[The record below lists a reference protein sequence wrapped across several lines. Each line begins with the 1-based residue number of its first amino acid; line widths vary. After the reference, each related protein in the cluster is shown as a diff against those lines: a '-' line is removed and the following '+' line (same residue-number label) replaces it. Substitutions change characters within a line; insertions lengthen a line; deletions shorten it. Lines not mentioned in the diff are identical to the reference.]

1 MAKVATDTTPKATMS
16 SRRTAAERKPA
27 KTTSRIQTLER
38 KVVSRRP
45 AKKKLTSHTPPKP
58 PKADEPVSEGA
69 TQPEAAPKSK
79 SSTGSGSRYGRRAPR
94 RSSKPARQEDSI
106 SKVLSK
112 PWNED
117 TARKILSEGFL
128 ASLAIPLRSTI
139 PPPEID
145 AEELRERLKDIRKV
159 LAEECMVQDDVTD
172 VIVLDATMNALADR
186 IDVYRIRAEN
196 GDLKDI
202 EQMLDLR
209 YKADR
214 RLIDAVA
221 SLKNP

>member
-1 MAKVATDTTPKATMS
+1 M
-16 SRRTAAERKPA
+16 
-27 KTTSRIQTLER
+27 
-38 KVVSRRP
+38 
-45 AKKKLTSHTPPKP
+45 
-58 PKADEPVSEGA
+58 
-69 TQPEAAPKSK
+69 
-79 SSTGSGSRYGRRAPR
+79 
-94 RSSKPARQEDSI
+94 
-106 SKVLSK
+106 
-112 PWNED
+112 
-117 TARKILSEGFL
+117 
-128 ASLAIPLRSTI
+128 RSTI

-172 VIVLDATMNALADR
+172 VIVLDAVMNALADR

-196 GDLKDI
+196 GDLKGV

-209 YKADR
+209 HKADR